1 MEVAGPL
8 VPATLAVGPR
18 HGAAPG
24 QNQGGDQPTLG
35 GLSHRLGGGRP
46 QPRAARLGAYFRDGD
61 AARKVAQIDG
71 YVHERLAIFAS
82 IKHGR
87 HGRNYHRFTWG
98 WFTSLGV
105 YLLSRRVRHGAAHAL
120 R

>member
-1 MEVAGPL
+1 MRRGQGHRIWA
-8 VPATLAVGPR
+8 PR
-18 HGAAPG
+18 GNPGDERRAYRHQAPPR
-24 QNQGGDQPTLG
+24 QLPT
-35 GLSHRLGGGRP
+35 RLRSGN
-46 QPRAARLGAYFRDGD
+46 
-61 AARKVAQIDG
+61 AARKFAQIDG

-105 YLLSRRVRHGAAHAL
+105 YLLSGRVRHGAAHAL

>member
-1 MEVAGPL
+1 VRRGQGHRIWA
-8 VPATLAVGPR
+8 PR
-18 HGAAPG
+18 GNPG
-24 QNQGGDQPTLG
+24 DERRAYRSDPPPRQLPT
-35 GLSHRLGGGRP
+35 RLRYGNS
-46 QPRAARLGAYFRDGD
+46 
-61 AARKVAQIDG
+61 ARKFAQIDG

-105 YLLSRRVRHGAAHAL
+105 YLLSGRVRHGAAHAL